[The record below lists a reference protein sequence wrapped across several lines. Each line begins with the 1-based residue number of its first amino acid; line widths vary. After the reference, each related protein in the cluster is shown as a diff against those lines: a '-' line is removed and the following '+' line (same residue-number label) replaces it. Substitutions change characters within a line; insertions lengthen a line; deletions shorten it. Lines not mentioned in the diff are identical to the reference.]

1 MRIFFTTCFRWVCN
15 VGKLKDNHNSQTN
28 PAGSKI
34 KIKITFYFV
43 EEVLVIH
50 RGNFLFFFPCQF
62 VFFFLEKSLCIF
74 KFCMFSSSFFLT
86 YCKTNRA
93 RHVKSSSSRATLSA
107 VFRALSFKILTKRC
121 SKFKCAGQEEKLWE
135 TDPEIRMHNNTLKKE
150 LYEAE
155 PLCFCCCR
163 CCYFSKQVN
172 IYFHR

>member
-1 MRIFFTTCFRWVCN
+1 MLASLKITTTR
-15 VGKLKDNHNSQTN
+15 KHN
-28 PAGSKI
+28 PAGRKI

-74 KFCMFSSSFFLT
+74 KFCMFSSSFVLT

-93 RHVKSSSSRATLSA
+93 RHVKLSSSRGILSA
-107 VFRALSFKILTKRC
+107 VFRALSFNILTKRY

-163 CCYFSKQVN
+163 CCYFSKQVD
-172 IYFHR
+172 IYIHR

>member
-1 MRIFFTTCFRWVCN
+1 MLASLKITTTR
-15 VGKLKDNHNSQTN
+15 KHN
-28 PAGSKI
+28 PAGRKI

-50 RGNFLFFFPCQF
+50 RGNFF
-62 VFFFLEKSLCIF
+62 VFLPLSICFFFLREKLVHFQILYVF
-74 KFCMFSSSFFLT
+74 FIIFLT

-107 VFRALSFKILTKRC
+107 VFRALSFKILTKRY

-172 IYFHR
+172 IYIHR